1 LFCSPGADWMDFG
14 FSNFGV
20 DTKGYAYILR
30 EGETSV
36 PESIQY
42 AFDQAIKGQ
51 WIMRDHMR
59 VGMTAGE
66 SKEAM
71 ISAMEEA
78 DYIYTPFIDIGEED
92 YKMIQRELANT
103 DKSGFSFDNHVMGNR
118 GGGMGPVGPSM
129 AEFRLDR
136 DHLVIQENNIFAFEY
151 MVHTNLP
158 ERPGFPLSINISNV
172 QIISNKGVEWIQ
184 PPNERINLIH

>member
-1 LFCSPGADWMDFG
+1 M
-14 FSNFGV
+14 
-20 DTKGYAYILR
+20 R
-30 EGETSV
+30 EGEKSV

-78 DYIYTPFIDIGEED
+78 GYIYTPFIDIGEED

-103 DKSGFSFDNHVMGNR
+103 DKSGFSF
-118 GGGMGPVGPSM
+118 
-129 AEFRLDR
+129 E
-136 DHLVIQENNIFAFEY
+136 
-151 MVHTNLP
+151 
-158 ERPGFPLSINISNV
+158 
-172 QIISNKGVEWIQ
+172 
-184 PPNERINLIH
+184 